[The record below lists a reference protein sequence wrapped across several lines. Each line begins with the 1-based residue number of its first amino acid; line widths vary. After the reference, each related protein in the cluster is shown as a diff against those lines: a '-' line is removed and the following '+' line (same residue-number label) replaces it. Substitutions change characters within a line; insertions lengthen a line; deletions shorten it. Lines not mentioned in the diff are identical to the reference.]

1 MEQVSNKQLVEYLK
15 NHRSDGLQ
23 GLQRWKRIYRP
34 MICPFDNLM
43 NLIPERQRVL
53 DIGCGIGTFLQLVAE
68 YRAPLCLGG
77 IEVDQSLIETSRA
90 VLHQL
95 SSCIPNRL
103 EAYNGIDL
111 PTWIEDYNYVLLID
125 VLHHIPRS
133 QHEGFLS
140 KLLAQMKSDT
150 IVIIKDIDARQPF
163 WCLFNKMHD
172 LVFSRQFTHE
182 RGASEFQVSLEQ
194 LGYKVLKVMMQR
206 VYVYPHFTIVCK
218 KV

>member
-1 MEQVSNKQLVEYLK
+1 
-15 NHRSDGLQ
+15 
-23 GLQRWKRIYRP
+23 

-172 LVFSRQFTHE
+172 LVFSRQFSQE
-182 RGASEFQVSLEQ
+182 RGASDVRASLEQ

-218 KV
+218 KA

>member
-1 MEQVSNKQLVEYLK
+1 MEQVTNKQLVKYLK

-23 GLQRWKRIYRP
+23 GLQRWKRMYRP
-34 MICPFDNLM
+34 VICPFDSLINM
-43 NLIPERQRVL
+43 IPERQRVL

-68 YRAPLCLGG
+68 YRAPSCLGG

-218 KV
+218 KA